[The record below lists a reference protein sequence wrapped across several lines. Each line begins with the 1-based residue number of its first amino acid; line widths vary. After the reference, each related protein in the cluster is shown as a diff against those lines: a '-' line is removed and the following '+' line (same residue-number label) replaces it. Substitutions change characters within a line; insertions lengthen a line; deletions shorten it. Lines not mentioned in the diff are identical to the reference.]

1 MASIFEP
8 KSSFSENYA
17 KGNIDT
23 ICDFK
28 SWILCKDP
36 ITDSC
41 FVDVIDVS
49 LAVEENKSKLV
60 NVVSE
65 LMSMVVLM

>member
-23 ICDFK
+23 TCDFK

-41 FVDVIDVS
+41 FVEAIDVT

-60 NVVSE
+60 NVFAE
-65 LMSMVVLM
+65 LMLIVVFL

>member
-17 KGNIDT
+17 KGIIDT
-23 ICDFK
+23 TCNFK

-36 ITDSC
+36 ITDPC
-41 FVDVIDVS
+41 FVDAIDVT

>member
-1 MASIFEP
+1 MQETFP
-8 KSSFSENYA
+8 
-17 KGNIDT
+17 DH
-23 ICDFK
+23 
-28 SWILCKDP
+28 

-60 NVVSE
+60 NVVAE
-65 LMSMVVLM
+65 LLLMAVLM

>member
-1 MASIFEP
+1 MASISEP
-8 KSSFSENYA
+8 KSSFSEIYA
-17 KGNIDT
+17 KENIDIT
-23 ICDFK
+23 CDFK
-28 SWILCKDP
+28 SWILCKEP
-36 ITDSC
+36 FLTLTLT
-41 FVDVIDVS
+41 

>member
-1 MASIFEP
+1 MARISEP

-23 ICDFK
+23 TCDFI

-41 FVDVIDVS
+41 FVDAIDVT

-60 NVVSE
+60 NVVAE
-65 LMSMVVLM
+65 LMLMVVLM